1 MVAKILELGDLAPE
15 MIPVRINRLD
25 EITSATTTVTL
36 MSYKFGPRCP
46 VVKKVEL
53 AQIRQRYIKISEE
66 ELGLQNSIGTA
77 YLGAYVRDV
86 ILAMIQ
92 GLTFEEAD
100 LIAADDEK
108 TVAIMEYIGIWRPS
122 EETESDD
129 QGEVVTGQ

>member
-15 MIPVRINRLD
+15 FVPVRINRLD
-25 EITSATTTVTL
+25 ESTSSTTTVTL
-36 MSYKFGPRCP
+36 MAHKFGPRCP

-66 ELGLQNSIGTA
+66 ELGLQNSIGSS

-86 ILAMIQ
+86 ILAMTP

-100 LIAADDEK
+100 LIAADDER
-108 TVAIMEYIGIWRPS
+108 TVAIMEYLGIWRPT
-122 EETESDD
+122 EEDD
-129 QGEVVTGQ
+129 GDAQGEVKTDQ